1 MSPSPK
7 SPARTYKIALSA
19 MFLLFLLGMA
29 ATMIFSARRG
39 SGVTDSQYYRNGLN
53 YDRTASGARN
63 PGLFWTM
70 SASLEGRDLLVRVHD
85 ENGAPIG
92 GGELLFQPG
101 RGGQDQSR
109 LNLVESAPG
118 VFRAPWPA
126 PPEGEVQGTL
136 RFSRGEASASQ
147 KVVFFN

>member
-1 MSPSPK
+1 MPPSPK
-7 SPARTYKIALSA
+7 SSARTYKIVLSV

-39 SGVTDSQYYRNGLN
+39 SGVTDSEYYRNGLN

-63 PGLFWTM
+63 PGLYWTM

-85 ENGAPIG
+85 ENGVPIG
-92 GGELLFQPG
+92 GGKLLFQP
-101 RGGQDQSR
+101 RGGKDQSR

-126 PPEGEVQGTL
+126 PPEREVQGTL
-136 RFSRGEASASQ
+136 RFSKGEASASQ